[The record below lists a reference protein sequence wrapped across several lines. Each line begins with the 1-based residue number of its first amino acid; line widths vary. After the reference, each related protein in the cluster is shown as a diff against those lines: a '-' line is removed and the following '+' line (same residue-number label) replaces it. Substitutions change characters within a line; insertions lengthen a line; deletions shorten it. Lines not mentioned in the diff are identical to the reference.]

1 MSKVR
6 RFKHGRPFLF
16 TKVRDG
22 VLVLCVRQATNV
34 GYIACLSG
42 GGI

>member
-22 VLVLCVRQATNV
+22 MLFLCVRQATNV
-34 GYIACLSG
+34 GYIECLSG
-42 GGI
+42 GI